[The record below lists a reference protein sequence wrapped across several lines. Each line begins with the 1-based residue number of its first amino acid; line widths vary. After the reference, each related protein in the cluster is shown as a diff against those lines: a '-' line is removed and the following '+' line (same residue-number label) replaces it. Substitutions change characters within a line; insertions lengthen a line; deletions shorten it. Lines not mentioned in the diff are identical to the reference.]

1 MLLGLGGKAFVFV
14 EESGSGGFNL
24 TLVNAPSF
32 SELVKNVK
40 LCVHNLDGSLL
51 GNVIETH
58 NTIRNTLRF

>member
-1 MLLGLGGKAFVFV
+1 
-14 EESGSGGFNL
+14 
-24 TLVNAPSF
+24 LVNAPSF